1 MVKVFLDSA
10 DLKQMVLF
18 KDQVQGFTTNPTLA
32 KKAGVTDY
40 KEWCKRVAEMF
51 PTKPVSLEV
60 IADDLKEMER
70 QARLLAFKGPNVY
83 VKIPITN
90 SIGESCIPLISKLS
104 DERIKIN
111 VTAVMTTDQIKSI
124 VPAKPAIISVFAGR
138 IEDTGRSV
146 PQIIPFE
153 GEYLWA
159 SSRAARDIYEA
170 GKRGFDIITL
180 TPDLLGKIN
189 LQGKDLTQFSLE
201 TVQMFHDDAQ
211 KAGFVL

>member
-1 MVKVFLDSA
+1 MVKIFLDSA
-10 DLKQMVLF
+10 DLKQMALL
-18 KDQVQGFTTNPTLA
+18 KDHVQGFTTNPTLA

-51 PTKPVSLEV
+51 PNKPVSLEV

-70 QARLLAFKGPNVY
+70 QARLLAFHGSNVY
-83 VKIPITN
+83 VKIPIMNT
-90 SIGESCIPLISKLS
+90 IGESCIPLISKLS
-104 DERIKIN
+104 SERIKVN
-111 VTAVMTTDQIKSI
+111 VTAVMTHEQIKAV

-146 PQIIPFE
+146 PAIIPFE

-180 TPDLLGKIN
+180 TPELLSKLD
-189 LQGKDLTQFSLE
+189 LQGKDLTDFSRE
-201 TVQMFHDDAQ
+201 TVQMFYNDAQ
-211 KAGFVL
+211 KAGYVI